1 MLGHK
6 VIDEEEVRDLLSD
19 GKRMCHAGLFEDRDP
34 GSTWRLPPPE
44 TARACHTF
52 LARFGEGSVGDM
64 IVACK
69 STNLE
74 TILDTV
80 CNIRTSAC
88 AKDGTPVAASATRS
102 LSPEGQHMQNKR
114 LLWAAASAGSS
125 LEVSRALTAGA
136 EIDAIADSEGGRSAL
151 MAACLAGK
159 HKTVKT
165 LLAAGADWRV
175 GEKDGYTCMH
185 GAGFQGHAKVV
196 ATALAA
202 GVPVRGNPHEDGFLP
217 IHRACWGDSKGHAD
231 TVRVMVLQGK
241 EDVDARTADR
251 QTPLLLVAAA
261 RTINLHL
268 VKRLISLG
276 ADLSVADARGETA
289 LHKLF
294 QGGMLDHSRS
304 EAVALLVKAGLD
316 LSAKGSEE
324 GDLKHLA
331 WQFGYEEV
339 VDRAL
344 AEKHARSKPLPTNLH
359 LQHEAEA
366 AARNAAMAAAAAA
379 AGAGV
384 ADVKFDL

>member
-1 MLGHK
+1 
-6 VIDEEEVRDLLSD
+6 
-19 GKRMCHAGLFEDRDP
+19 
-34 GSTWRLPPPE
+34 
-44 TARACHTF
+44 
-52 LARFGEGSVGDM
+52 
-64 IVACK
+64 
-69 STNLE
+69 
-74 TILDTV
+74 
-80 CNIRTSAC
+80 
-88 AKDGTPVAASATRS
+88 
-102 LSPEGQHMQNKR
+102 MQNKR

-125 LEVSRALTAGA
+125 LEVSRALSDGA
-136 EIDAIADSEGGRSAL
+136 EIDAIADNEGGRSAL

-231 TVRVMVLQGK
+231 TVRMMVLQGK

-316 LSAKGSEE
+316 LSAKGSED

-344 AEKHARSKPLPTNLH
+344 AEKPARSKPLPTNLH